1 MLAKQVMVV
10 EFLLEVGEEVKVVVA
25 QQLKH
30 KIISLWL
37 HIWLKRVARK
47 YPDFF
52 MKMIE
57 DICEDDKAKEV
68 MRLRYIYKMKFK
80 AIPQYVG
87 TEERNVYNL
96 HSKIIHK
103 IITL

>member
-1 MLAKQVMVV
+1 MKNLMNITDLAV
-10 EFLLEVGEEVKVVVA
+10 EEIDELVAVADIRPEKAEE
-25 QQLKH
+25 L
-30 KIISLWL
+30 
-37 HIWLKRVARK
+37 ARK

-68 MRLRYIYKMKFK
+68 MHLRYIYKMKFK
-80 AIPQYVG
+80 AIPQHVG